1 MSQRR
6 NWFLIAGVSLRAVL
20 LLGFFAYSYVAG
32 DVVEAPAYDLYF
44 STFANRSI
52 NEPRH
57 ATLAYAMQDG
67 RIVVRATFVPNAASV
82 RTQTR
87 AILVTSVV
95 RFLLYISYF
104 HAEHF
109 SDSLG
114 WPPVLMLIGVAF
126 VGVGYF
132 APRFNRRYF
141 QA

>member
-6 NWFLIAGVSLRAVL
+6 NWFLIAGVPLPAVL

-57 ATLAYAMQDG
+57 AT

>member
-6 NWFLIAGVSLRAVL
+6 NWFLIAGVPLPAVL
-20 LLGFFAYSYVAG
+20 LLGFFAYGYVAG

>member
-6 NWFLIAGVSLRAVL
+6 NWFLIAGVPLPAVL